1 MLKFAKSS
9 SKMTENSYFHLFW
22 TNRAFLN
29 FFFFYIWTHLNIDF
43 VHKANYSRVNL
54 VRDIKPRAS

>member
-9 SKMTENSYFHLFW
+9 SKMTENSNFHLFW
-22 TNRAFLN
+22 THRAF
-29 FFFFYIWTHLNIDF
+29 FKIIFFYIWTHLNIDF
-43 VHKANYSRVNL
+43 VHKANYSRVDL